1 MAEVVFIFPE
11 IRVPR
16 NKLGGLSPA
25 PAKSIF
31 DKLESPKSLK
41 SLNIQ
46 TTG

>member
-25 PAKSIF
+25 PLNRFF
-31 DKLESPKSLK
+31 DKPESPKSLK